1 MIRALIVKFIRRVG
15 NVLLRPIGLTIG
27 GRNPRAGEI
36 VPLAALSQEEAA
48 DHLRWLHD
56 KLGFAPSCL
65 VDLGA
70 SDGRWTTPVRKLFP
84 RATILMV
91 EPQET
96 HHESLSRMAAQ
107 CARLHYEM
115 CVVGETERE
124 VELLCHGHQ
133 TSLYGDSEGR
143 PFGSAVKVP
152 MRTLDS
158 LITRHEL
165 PWPDLL
171 KMDIQGAELRALQG
185 AEQCLKHA
193 QFVQTEFS
201 LLPVQ
206 KDIPILDDLVVY
218 LSLQGFRL
226 FNVYGV
232 CGRPLDGMPAQ
243 GEALFIKKNSP
254 LVTDYRWSSS
264 SPWS

>member
-1 MIRALIVKFIRRVG
+1 MIRSRIVKFIRRTG
-15 NVLLRPIGLTIG
+15 NVLLRPTGLTIG

-36 VPLAALSQEEAA
+36 IPLAALSQEEAA
-48 DHLRWLHD
+48 DHLRWLRD

-70 SDGRWTTPVRKLFP
+70 SDGRWTRPVQKLFP
-84 RATILMV
+84 LATILMI
-91 EPQET
+91 EPQQT
-96 HHESLSRMAAQ
+96 HQESLSRMTAQ
-107 CARLHYEM
+107 FTGLHYEI

-143 PFGSAVKVP
+143 PFGNAVKVP

-158 LITRHEL
+158 LIGQHGL
-165 PWPDLL
+165 PWPDLI

-185 AEQCLKHA
+185 AEESLKHA
-193 QFVQTEFS
+193 QFVQAEFS

-218 LSLQGFRL
+218 LSLRGFRL
-226 FNVYGV
+226 FNVYGI

-243 GEALFIKKNSP
+243 GEALFIKKDSP